1 MWRAPAPAD
10 GGELVSVNGP
20 LFFLSAAAT
29 VAGAVLVVTLRDL
42 RTAVSAFAAFG
53 LALGLLLLVV
63 GADLVAGLAVVIL
76 TGVVPAVVLAGM
88 VLTTDPPGPGEDA
101 ARSRRPVLSAV
112 LRRWPLALGVAA
124 GVSAL
129 LIAVAAVSRGDWVTG
144 GYPRELIDRGTTA
157 TLGHVLF
164 DSYALP
170 FEGAGLL
177 LLAAAV
183 GATVV
188 ARRDRIERDMDRA
201 ERERAERAE
210 RVRRRRED
218 RIRAR
223 EGRRPGDPG
232 MATALPGDEDG
243 G

>member
-1 MWRAPAPAD
+1 M
-10 GGELVSVNGP
+10 
-20 LFFLSAAAT
+20 
-29 VAGAVLVVTLRDL
+29 
-42 RTAVSAFAAFG
+42 
-53 LALGLLLLVV
+53 
-63 GADLVAGLAVVIL
+63 
-76 TGVVPAVVLAGM
+76 
-88 VLTTDPPGPGEDA
+88 
-101 ARSRRPVLSAV
+101 

-129 LIAVAAVSRGDWVTG
+129 LIGVAAASRGDWVTG
-144 GYPRELIDRGTTA
+144 PYPSELLDRGTTA

-164 DSYALP
+164 NSYALP
-170 FEGAGLL
+170 FAGAGVL

-223 EGRRPGDPG
+223 EGRRPGDSG
-232 MATALPGDEDG
+232 MAAAIPGDEDG

>member
-1 MWRAPAPAD
+1 MWLAPAPAA
-10 GGELVSVNGP
+10 GGESVSVNGP
-20 LFFLSAAAT
+20 LFYLGATAA
-29 VAGAVLVVTLRDL
+29 VAGAVLVVTLKDL
-42 RTAVSAFAAFG
+42 RTAVMAFAGFG

-63 GADLVAGLAVVIL
+63 GADLVAGLAVLVF

-88 VLTTDPPGPGEDA
+88 VLTTDPPGPGEDD
-101 ARSRRPVLSAV
+101 ARARRPVLSAV

-129 LIAVAAVSRGDWVTG
+129 LIGVAAASRGDWVTG
-144 GYPRELIDRGTTA
+144 PYPSELLDRGTTA

-164 DSYALP
+164 NSYALP
-170 FEGAGLL
+170 FAGAGVL

-223 EGRRPGDPG
+223 EGRRPGDSG
-232 MATALPGDEDG
+232 MAAAIPGDEDG

>member
-1 MWRAPAPAD
+1 VSW
-10 GGELVSVNGP
+10 GEQLSVNGP
-20 LFFLSAAAT
+20 LFYLGAAAA
-29 VAGAVLVVTLRDL
+29 VAGAVAVVTLKDL
-42 RTAVSAFAAFG
+42 RTAVFAFAGFG
-53 LALGLLLLVV
+53 LGLGLLLLVV
-63 GADLVAGLAVVIL
+63 GADFVAAVAIVVCS
-76 TGVVPAVVLAGM
+76 GVVPSMVLAGM
-88 VLTTDPPGPGEDA
+88 VLTTDPPGPGDDA
-101 ARSRRPVLSAV
+101 QAPRRPVLNAV

-129 LIAVAAVSRGDWVTG
+129 FIGVAAASRGDWVTG
-144 GYPRELIDRGTTA
+144 DGYPSELLDRGTTA
-157 TLGHVLF
+157 TLGRVLLN
-164 DSYALP
+164 SYALP
-170 FEGAGLL
+170 FEGAGVL

-183 GATVV
+183 GATVI
-188 ARRDRIERDMDRA
+188 ARRDRMERDMDRA

-232 MATALPGDEDG
+232 FAAALPGDEDG